1 MAEDADNK
9 STDLPG
15 VRPSGANGLSSSV
28 VGQSQLE
35 GLPIFAHREA
45 ILEHV
50 RTYRVT
56 HIQGETGCGKST
68 QVPKYVME
76 DAIKHGEEPKIVVTQ
91 PRRMA
96 AVSLARRCAAELG
109 EEIGKTVGYKISG
122 DSVSGK
128 LCFATTGFLL
138 QVLVN
143 QPEEFGT
150 YSHII
155 LDEVHERSV
164 DADLLTMLLRL
175 LMQCYIKVKLIV
187 MSATL
192 QAEVFARYFAS
203 LEGRYLDQGP
213 VEALPVK
220 PLFVGVRT
228 FPVDVIFLDE
238 LEAHFQIAGG
248 QARHGLEIALEGF
261 SKGGK
266 AKGKSKGKKGDRGID
281 GAASGFLR
289 SEPKLVEGLDWV
301 CKELVQQMAQDKCTL
316 VVFLPGIADI
326 TAFYETLSPL
336 ESREQGRGLALRI
349 FAMHSMIPREEQEEV
364 FRPPPAGTC
373 HVVLASN
380 VAESSLTL
388 PSVSGVID
396 MSLRRSLE
404 YDPRRLISCLVT
416 TWCSQSSC
424 KQRSGR
430 AGRTMPGRAVRMV
443 TRAFFEDEMIEFD
456 PPDMLSAPLTK
467 LFLQAKQLCIK
478 LKHIQ
483 QKGIIPKGID
493 VQLTSPT
500 VLLKQ
505 LVSPPATELVEAA
518 ITELSDVGAV
528 DSNHEEALITPL
540 GHICMAIPCELRL
553 CRLIYF
559 GLMLNCAPD
568 AIAMVAAITA
578 ADPFAAPTL
587 LLLKDEREYCRKLER
602 SFDARLRC
610 DAGRHSEPLML
621 RELFM
626 HWVDA
631 GAPRG
636 KAMGPFSRTWNVV
649 PKKLEAVATEAVD
662 LSTRLLKLLKPGT
675 LGHTSVQHFLAT
687 MCFKVDPREE
697 ITTCNFPSDSVYS
710 KLFCQDIK
718 LMRALLALSFSD
730 QLLFHLKPRWD
741 ASCGK
746 KRKEEQMVAR
756 MAEQKLDYSGTVCIM
771 QPPTKLRDKG
781 DEDATQEN
789 IQRLCQALCG
799 EAAKR
804 TFWDDWEKVLYLDFV
819 GKKKGGPDKARQG
832 PENILNDA
840 LPQVHRCHQFS
851 AGRWRFNVECL
862 LHAGGSESEEV
873 LEIVRPIQPFLLTWD
888 VLQCSER
895 SEGEELIKKP
905 GKVQAMP
912 DWRNPLGFA
921 CDVRPELTPAREHL
935 AVCASIQGLESG
947 QTALV
952 AGVTVL
958 GMNYFPFLLPTL
970 DPGRWKL
977 QWGFNGQTH
986 EIHAVR
992 LLHMEIQL
1000 PPETI
1005 TGEVL
1010 RKSNILRTKIREALL
1025 PADVSKGGKG
1035 SNASASVF
1043 LNIPDMRRE
1052 MADFLDEIWDEPYP
1066 VRQAKRISW
1075 GHGAED
1081 ACEAPERLPQLRPL
1095 EDTLCEV
1102 NEVRLTK
1109 KQIKE
1114 QNKAL
1119 LAMQQK
1125 EAARRPPAE
1134 PPEYVKKSELK
1145 VGDRASL
1152 NVKYGDHKGQYAVRI
1167 VGIEEKGL
1175 KIQHEKDGYE
1185 EVVKQRDIKS
1195 GKLSIHAAYCNS
1207 DCACFALILIE

>member
-1 MAEDADNK
+1 
-9 STDLPG
+9 
-15 VRPSGANGLSSSV
+15 
-28 VGQSQLE
+28 
-35 GLPIFAHREA
+35 
-45 ILEHV
+45 
-50 RTYRVT
+50 
-56 HIQGETGCGKST
+56 
-68 QVPKYVME
+68 
-76 DAIKHGEEPKIVVTQ
+76 
-91 PRRMA
+91 
-96 AVSLARRCAAELG
+96 
-109 EEIGKTVGYKISG
+109 
-122 DSVSGK
+122 
-128 LCFATTGFLL
+128 
-138 QVLVN
+138 
-143 QPEEFGT
+143 
-150 YSHII
+150 
-155 LDEVHERSV
+155 
-164 DADLLTMLLRL
+164 
-175 LMQCYIKVKLIV
+175 
-187 MSATL
+187 
-192 QAEVFARYFAS
+192 
-203 LEGRYLDQGP
+203 
-213 VEALPVK
+213 
-220 PLFVGVRT
+220 
-228 FPVDVIFLDE
+228 
-238 LEAHFQIAGG
+238 
-248 QARHGLEIALEGF
+248 
-261 SKGGK
+261 
-266 AKGKSKGKKGDRGID
+266 
-281 GAASGFLR
+281 
-289 SEPKLVEGLDWV
+289 
-301 CKELVQQMAQDKCTL
+301 MAQDKCTL

-326 TAFYETLSPL
+326 TTFYETLSPL

-443 TRAFFEDEMIEFD
+443 TRAFFEDEARLTRAVSSWASLEMIEFD

-528 DSNHEEALITPL
+528 DSNHEDGFASRSQSMVCAPD
-540 GHICMAIPCELRL
+540 APR
-553 CRLIYF
+553 
-559 GLMLNCAPD
+559 MLNCAPD

-587 LLLKDEREYCRKLER
+587 LLLKDDEREYCRKLER
-602 SFDARLRC
+602 SFDARLR
-610 DAGRHSEPLML
+610 
-621 RELFM
+621 
-626 HWVDA
+626 
-631 GAPRG
+631 APRG
-636 KAMGPFSRTWNVV
+636 KAMGPFSRTWSVV

-675 LGHTSVQHFLAT
+675 LGHISVQHFLAT

-718 LMRALLALSFSD
+718 LMRTALRQSHTICEPQHRMLG
-730 QLLFHLKPRWD
+730 Q
-741 ASCGK
+741 
-746 KRKEEQMVAR
+746 EQMVAR

-781 DEDATQEN
+781 DEEATQEN

-804 TFWDDWEKVLYLDFV
+804 MPKLIETFWDDWEKVLYLDFV
-819 GKKKGGPDKARQG
+819 GKKKGGPDKAGRG

-862 LHAGGSESEEV
+862 LHAGGSESEEI
-873 LEIVRPIQPFLLTWD
+873 LEIVRPIQPFLITWD
-888 VLQCSER
+888 VLQRSER

-935 AVCASIQGLESG
+935 AVCASIQGPGLGLECLGRRSAGKLSG

-970 DPGRWKL
+970 DPGKWKL

-1010 RKSNILRTKIREALL
+1010 QKTNILRAKIREALL
-1025 PADVSKGGKG
+1025 PADMSKGGKG
-1035 SNASASVF
+1035 SNASASIF

-1052 MADFLDEIWDEPYP
+1052 MADLLDEIWDEPYP

-1081 ACEAPERLPQLRPL
+1081 ACEARERLPQLRPL

-1152 NVKYGDHKGQYAVRI
+1152 TVKYGDHKGQYAVRI
-1167 VGIEEKGL
+1167 
-1175 KIQHEKDGYE
+1175 DGYE

-1195 GKLSIHAAYCNS
+1195 GKLSIQVV
-1207 DCACFALILIE
+1207 

>member
-1 MAEDADNK
+1 VVTGMAEDAGNK
-9 STDLPG
+9 SADLPG
-15 VRPSGANGLSSSV
+15 VRPSGPNGLSSGL

-45 ILEHV
+45 ILDHV

-76 DAIKHGEEPKIVVTQ
+76 DAIKHGEDPKIVVTQ

-109 EEIGKTVGYKISG
+109 EELGKTVGYKISG

-175 LMQCYIKVKLIV
+175 LMQCYSKVKLIV

-213 VEALPVK
+213 GEALPVK

-228 FPVDVIFLDE
+228 YPVDVIFLDE

-540 GHICMAIPCELRL
+540 GHICMALPCELRL

-675 LGHTSVQHFLAT
+675 LGHISVQHFLAT

-781 DEDATQEN
+781 DEEATQEN

-819 GKKKGGPDKARQG
+819 GKKKGGPDKAGRG

-862 LHAGGSESEEV
+862 LHAGGSESEEI
-873 LEIVRPIQPFLLTWD
+873 LEIVRPIQPFLITWD
-888 VLQCSER
+888 VLQRSER

-935 AVCASIQGLESG
+935 AAS
-947 QTALV
+947 
-952 AGVTVL
+952 
-958 GMNYFPFLLPTL
+958 
-970 DPGRWKL
+970 
-977 QWGFNGQTH
+977 
-986 EIHAVR
+986 R
-992 LLHMEIQL
+992 LR
-1000 PPETI
+1000 
-1005 TGEVL
+1005 V
-1010 RKSNILRTKIREALL
+1010 
-1025 PADVSKGGKG
+1025 
-1035 SNASASVF
+1035 
-1043 LNIPDMRRE
+1043 
-1052 MADFLDEIWDEPYP
+1052 
-1066 VRQAKRISW
+1066 
-1075 GHGAED
+1075 
-1081 ACEAPERLPQLRPL
+1081 
-1095 EDTLCEV
+1095 
-1102 NEVRLTK
+1102 
-1109 KQIKE
+1109 
-1114 QNKAL
+1114 
-1119 LAMQQK
+1119 
-1125 EAARRPPAE
+1125 
-1134 PPEYVKKSELK
+1134 
-1145 VGDRASL
+1145 
-1152 NVKYGDHKGQYAVRI
+1152 
-1167 VGIEEKGL
+1167 
-1175 KIQHEKDGYE
+1175 
-1185 EVVKQRDIKS
+1185 
-1195 GKLSIHAAYCNS
+1195 
-1207 DCACFALILIE
+1207 